1 MQAIIV
7 TGGKQYVVNE
17 GDTLFIEKLPV
28 EAGDAVTFDQVLA
41 IVDGENTKFGTPVV
55 EGAKVEATVVKN
67 GKGKKVRVYKYKAK
81 KGYHRRQGHR
91 QPYTKVEIGKISVQ
105 GMTTVTFLTE
115 GKRIIGFDAKGHSG
129 YSEEGSDIVCAAVT
143 SAVRLVESTMNDVLG
158 LAASVKVHE
167 RSGAVEFRLPGGLSA
182 TNEST
187 CQALLTGLMLL
198 FSELHS
204 EYPDNIEVME
214 A

>member
-1 MQAIIV
+1 
-7 TGGKQYVVNE
+7 
-17 GDTLFIEKLPV
+17 
-28 EAGDAVTFDQVLA
+28 
-41 IVDGENTKFGTPVV
+41 
-55 EGAKVEATVVKN
+55 
-67 GKGKKVRVYKYKAK
+67 
-81 KGYHRRQGHR
+81 
-91 QPYTKVEIGKISVQ
+91 
-105 GMTTVTFLTE
+105 MTTVTFLTE

-143 SAVRLVESTMNDVLG
+143 SAVRLVESTVNDVLG

-182 TNEST
+182 TNENT

-204 EYPDNIEVME
+204 EYPEYRSHGGVSPLFRSSYRKDGKSPC
-214 A
+214 

>member
-1 MQAIIV
+1 
-7 TGGKQYVVNE
+7 
-17 GDTLFIEKLPV
+17 
-28 EAGDAVTFDQVLA
+28 
-41 IVDGENTKFGTPVV
+41 
-55 EGAKVEATVVKN
+55 
-67 GKGKKVRVYKYKAK
+67 
-81 KGYHRRQGHR
+81 
-91 QPYTKVEIGKISVQ
+91 
-105 GMTTVTFLTE
+105 MTTVTFLTE

-143 SAVRLVESTMNDVLG
+143 SAVRLVESTVNDVLG

-182 TNEST
+182 T
-187 CQALLTGLMLL
+187 MLL